1 MNQNYNLINLENY
14 RTEFKILDEI
24 NSELSILVYCRIKT
38 NSVAYNLLD
47 TFISD
52 IQERQEKLKDAID
65 NLSNSNQSEI
75 IDLNIET
82 NLFKQLQTKRTE
94 FDLDSINETIE
105 YLVNYQNDDIYF
117 NKLTKVKKASSEEF
131 DIEKFKNTKFKI
143 AIAQNVD
150 QIIVYKQDDIHI
162 KNNDI
167 YLDLNYFDVFS
178 QNNLRYLLFSHL
190 FNLHDINSFLKIMQT
205 TKSSN

>member
-167 YLDLNYFDVFS
+167 YLDLNNFDVFS